1 MEKGP
6 ALRLF
11 QGLGVEAEYMIVD
24 RESLAVRPIAD
35 ILLRDARGEIV
46 NELEDGEIAYSN
58 ELVKHLVE
66 LKTNGPAGDG
76 AGLDALFAKGVE
88 AMNERMAPRGAMLL
102 PTAMHPFMDPKEET
116 KLWDHGD
123 LEIYETYHRIFDCRR
138 HGWANLQSLHL
149 NLPFGSDA
157 EFGALHAAVRV
168 ALPLIPALAASSP
181 VMEGRLTGSMDTRLE
196 VYRDNQ
202 KKVPSIA
209 GKVIPEDVFTQA
221 GYRAKILEPMYRDM
235 ASLDP
240 DEIIRDEWLN
250 SRGAIARFDRNTIE
264 IRLIDTQECPAM
276 DNAVAWAVVY
286 LVRGLV
292 EGFFSPPAALRKFPT
307 DLLAEVLWSAARKGG
322 ETVISGREYQG
333 LFGLDGSAR
342 SGAKVWRLLA
352 GSLAERYPEF
362 RAVLP
367 RLEMLTGH
375 GTLAE
380 RIVRG
385 IGEKGGRDD
394 IARVY
399 RELAGCLAHNVPY
412 MP

>member
-1 MEKGP
+1 MEVGQ

-24 RESLAVRPIAD
+24 RGSLAVRPMAD
-35 ILLRDARGEIV
+35 LLLRDSRGEIV
-46 NELEDGEIAYSN
+46 NELEDGELVYSN

-66 LKTNGPAGDG
+66 LKTNGPAPSP
-76 AGLDALFAKGVE
+76 AGLGAVFAKGVGV
-88 AMNERMAPRGAMLL
+88 MNARLEPHDAMLL
-102 PTAMHPFMDPKEET
+102 PTAMHPFMDPSRET
-116 KLWDHGD
+116 ALWDHGD
-123 LEIYETYHRIFDCRR
+123 LEIYNTYHRIFDCRR

-181 VMEGRLTGSMDTRLE
+181 VMEGKLTGAMDTRLE

-202 KKVPSIA
+202 KMVPSIA
-209 GKVIPEDVFTQA
+209 GKVIPENVFTPEE
-221 GYRAKILEPMYRDM
+221 YRAQILEPMYRDM
-235 ASLDP
+235 TTLDP
-240 DEIIRDEWLN
+240 EGIVRDEWLN

-264 IRLIDTQECPAM
+264 IRLVDTQECPDM
-276 DNAVAWAVVY
+276 DNAVAWAVTY

-292 EGFFSPPAALRKFPT
+292 EGFFCPPASLRKVPAEM
-307 DLLAEVLWSAARKGG
+307 LAEMLWSAARKGG
-322 ETVISGREYQG
+322 NAEIAGREYQG
-333 LFGLDGSAR
+333 LFGLDGTAR

-362 RAVLP
+362 RAALP
-367 RLEMLTGH
+367 RLEIIAEK

-380 RIVRG
+380 RIERG
-385 IGEKGGRDD
+385 IGKKGGRED

-399 RELAGCLAHNVPY
+399 RELAGCLARNVPY